1 MLKRF
6 ALLALLTLFAW
17 SPARATTGDFWFG
30 ISGGISNPSGDF
42 SDIAET
48 GFHGILTGT
57 YMVTPVFG
65 IGADIGY
72 HWWGVDD
79 EVTPLGADASIN
91 AIQGTV
97 HGTFRFQTNGKA
109 VPYLQGGLG
118 VYRYKEQVE
127 DSLDPFEDFE
137 FTESDFGFNLG
148 GGVNFAV
155 SPMYEVGLGAAY
167 HSISTE
173 DFSTHFF
180 TVGVNLMW
188 GMGR

>member
-1 MLKRF
+1 MKKQ
-6 ALLALLTLFAW
+6 LLLCALLTLFACG
-17 SPARATTGDFWFG
+17 SARAATGDFWFG
-30 ISGGISNPSGDF
+30 LSAGISGPSGDF
-42 SDIAET
+42 SDIAST

-72 HWWGVDD
+72 HGWNADD
-79 EVTPLGADASIN
+79 DVTPLGADASIN

-97 HGTFRFQTNGKA
+97 HGTFRFQTTGKA

-118 VYRYKEQVE
+118 LYRYKEKAE
-127 DSLDPFEDFE
+127 GSLDPFEDFE
-137 FTESDFGFNLG
+137 FSETDFGFNLG
-148 GGVNFAV
+148 GGVNFAL